1 MRGQANLPALAVALL
16 VLTTTAGLGVAVA
29 DGAFAS
35 ADRDAID
42 RAGAAA
48 LADRLVAADSPVTE
62 RRNVLNASRLEADE
76 ADETQAGLESLVPEG
91 AAVRVAVDGEVVYER
106 GDPTGSPTVRRLVL
120 LAEAQA
126 VTIEPPLSFGETT
139 LPRRSAAATI
149 TVAEDADVETV
160 RANDRVILH
169 DPDGL
174 GGSHDVALSRY
185 ETTTLRFDGDPQEG
199 DVTVTYYP
207 ERTRKAH
214 LEVTVDAGP

>member
-126 VTIEPPLSFGETT
+126 VTIEPPLAFGETT

-174 GGSHDVALSRY
+174 SGAHDVALSRY